1 MKILFLLMVSALFCS
16 ECLAEIKAEG
26 LSNETALGIVL
37 TSGNTDVKTVN
48 LSQLNTYDKNQN
60 IYKFNLNYLRSS
72 NQGNEQAL
80 LWGLGLRYER
90 ELNARFSLFASQSL
104 MSDFYQ
110 GIVQRYST
118 DLGGKYSFS
127 KKEAIN
133 WYLEAGYRYSRENYR
148 YGFKNISF
156 IRLFHEIER
165 QIDKQFS
172 VKWWVEYLPNII
184 AWKAYQANTE
194 GSVAMV
200 LNDIFSLKSSYS
212 VRYYNEPP
220 LGVDKR
226 TDQTFMT
233 ALVAKF

>member
-1 MKILFLLMVSALFCS
+1 MKILFLLMASTFLSSLCF
-16 ECLAEIKAEG
+16 AEIKAEG

-37 TSGNTDVKTVN
+37 TSGNTDVKTLN
-48 LSQLNTYDKNQN
+48 LSQVNSYEKNQN
-60 IYKFNLNYLRSS
+60 VYKFNFNYLRSS
-72 NQGNEQAL
+72 NQGTEQAL

-90 ELNARFSLFASQSL
+90 ELNPRFSLFVSQAL
-104 MSDFYQ
+104 MSDYYQ

-118 DLGGKYSFS
+118 DVGGKYNFT
-127 KKEAIN
+127 KQEGTN
-133 WYLEAGYRYSRENYR
+133 WYVEAGYRFSRENYR

-156 IRLFHEIER
+156 IRLFHEIDR

-172 VKWWVEYLPNII
+172 VKWWIEYLPNII
-184 AWKAYQANTE
+184 TWKAYQANTE
-194 GSVAMV
+194 ASLAMV

-220 LGVDKR
+220 LGVEKR

-233 ALVAKF
+233 SLVAKF